1 MKTVALAGYKTTYP
15 NGILDG
21 VVERVIQCAD
31 IVRSNEGEEKGTLF
45 AIVATGT
52 DLGTIG
58 YPLEDSHATN
68 GYIKDNVCFLKGNI
82 DKKLQDLLAY
92 DGATIVDGES
102 GDFYITN
109 LNLLFH

>member
-1 MKTVALAGYKTTYP
+1 MKTVALAGFKTTYP

-31 IVRSNEGEEKGTLF
+31 IVRSNEGQEKGTLF
-45 AIVATGT
+45 AIVPAGT
-52 DLGTIG
+52 DLETIG

-68 GYIKDNVCFLKGNI
+68 GYIKDNVCFLKGSI

-102 GDFYITN
+102 GYIY
-109 LNLLFH
+109 LSH